1 MATNPNNAVGTN
13 GAYPGRTSVNA
24 FNDSLGVYA
33 GRGILSGFHIS
44 ANSGMSVSV
53 GGNGLVRDVAI
64 AEDNLG
70 NRTTI
75 NNISGAPITV
85 SIPAAPAS
93 GSRYDTL
100 VAYVTNPPKGSNK
113 VLDNPMACGLIV
125 VSGSAGDSPIPA
137 GDAEI
142 RNAITLDSGASGEVA
157 YYVTLGEVLVASGTT
172 SITSEMVTQE
182 TQAILSGGK
191 IIDGTLDGSAIKD
204 GTIHADK
211 VEDLTLPW
219 SKMDHETLWE
229 GNYPSSSTDT
239 LTLNKSIAGFQW
251 LIFEIG
257 LSAWPIGAQGKTFIH
272 ENSYAMDA
280 DVFLDLAYA
289 GRNADGSLFWQHRV
303 GIIFVHGDT
312 FHWDTSGRQQTVYF
326 APPAAPG
333 LRAVRD
339 GETISLFSI
348 IGIV

>member
-229 GNYPSSSTDT
+229 GNYPSSSTDR

-251 LIFEIG
+251 LIFTYG
-257 LSAWPIGAQGKTFIH
+257 LSDWDKRTQGGAYI
-272 ENSYAMDA
+272 YASSHKSDA
-280 DVFLDLAYA
+280 NVFLAMTWSGETSA
-289 GRNADGSLFWQHRV
+289 GAAWYNNRSGSL
-303 GIIFVHGDT
+303 IITGGTNVRWTRAHTVHIE
-312 FHWDTSGRQQTVYF
+312 
-326 APPAAPG
+326 PPAAPSVQKASG
-333 LRAVRD
+333 GNA
-339 GETISLFSI
+339 ISLYSI

>member
-24 FNDSLGVYA
+24 FNDDLGVYA

-100 VAYVTNPPKGSNK
+100 VAYVTNPPKGSEDAP
-113 VLDNPMACGLIV
+113 DNPMACGLIV
-125 VSGSAGDSPIPA
+125 VSGSTLGDSPVPA
-137 GDAEI
+137 SDAEI
-142 RNAITLDSGASGEVA
+142 RNAITLDSGTSGEVA

-204 GTIHADK
+204 
-211 VEDLTLPW
+211 LTLPW
-219 SKMDHETLWE
+219 AKMDHETLWE
-229 GNYPSSSTDT
+229 GEYISTSTNTIT
-239 LTLNKSIAGFQW
+239 LSKSIAGFQW
-251 LIFEIG
+251 LICEYGLTGWSHAEQG
-257 LSAWPIGAQGKTFIH
+257 LSLVYN
-272 ENSYAMDA
+272 NSFRANANIFFEM
-280 DVFLDLAYA
+280 AYA
-289 GRNADGSLFWQHRV
+289 GGDVQGNAIKNPWWQQRTGLLAVHSGSFAW
-303 GIIFVHGDT
+303 
-312 FHWDTSGRQQTVYF
+312 SPARQQTIYF
-326 APPAAPG
+326 APPASPV
-333 LRAVRD
+333 LRAAAGV
-339 GETISLFSI
+339 EAISLYSI

>member
-142 RNAITLDSGASGEVA
+142 RNAITLDSGTSGEVA

-211 VEDLTLPW
+211 VEDLSLPW

-229 GNYPSSSTDT
+229 GELYSSDGGTYNLKENIHHFRWALLTFGNSNYSGAIVRNT
-239 LTLNKSIAGFQW
+239 LVINVKSG
-251 LIFEIG
+251 
-257 LSAWPIGAQGKTFIH
+257 
-272 ENSYAMDA
+272 ENQALCSLVYAS
-280 DVFLDLAYA
+280 
-289 GRNADGSLFWQHRV
+289 NA
-303 GIIFVHGDT
+303 
-312 FHWDTSGRQQTVYF
+312 TSGRIRTARIIFSASGGSFRWV
-326 APPAAPG
+326 APESSFTQITPDGVTISAPVAG
-333 LRAVRD
+333 NS
-339 GETISLFSI
+339 TISLYSI